1 MEVENVIEVDG
12 AGDNLIDLENQL
24 NDGIKVPV
32 NPAVDSAADRV
43 KRKAKRIV
51 RHNSREAVVNGGGG
65 SPSSLYVAPQRRWK
79 NSRRS
84 RNNGHGRGLPKKGGA
99 GGKGVWGKMGSE
111 MMVEE
116 DFEDQNDPNYDSEI
130 NDRNT
135 ELREVIPEPTPEEFF
150 RMCEPIILEYFH
162 SGDTHEVA
170 VSLDEILVGGL
181 RQLVTS
187 VAVEIAMD
195 HKDSHRE
202 MISVLISDLYGRVI
216 TPKDIIKGEVFSII
230 RCSIGRCKFIS
241 RLNRF

>member
-1 MEVENVIEVDG
+1 MNDIDE

-24 NDGIKVPV
+24 DDGIKVPA
-32 NPAVDSAADRV
+32 NPTVDSADRI

-51 RHNSREAVVNGGGG
+51 RHNSREAVVNGGS
-65 SPSSLYVAPQRRWK
+65 SPSSSSLYVAPQRRWK

-84 RNNGHGRGLPKKGGA
+84 RNGHGRGLPKKGGA

-116 DFEDQNDPNYDSEI
+116 DFEDQDDPNYDSEI

-150 RMCEPIILEYFH
+150 KLCEPIILEYFH

-195 HKDSHRE
+195 HKDSQRE

-216 TPKDIIKGEVFSII
+216 TPKDIIKGEATHDKFL
-230 RCSIGRCKFIS
+230 CSMLSFNLIWSFY
-241 RLNRF
+241 RL